1 MRFTTEYVRKALERL
16 KIAESA
22 IQRVR
27 ELHKPYE
34 DTNQH
39 YVKDSVLHGVTIW
52 CLECSVEQ
60 GMEEYLTPYP
70 CPTIKA
76 LDGEQE

>member
-1 MRFTTEYVRKALERL
+1 MSFDKELEL
-16 KIAESA
+16 MQA
-22 IQRVR
+22 IERVR

-52 CLECSVEQ
+52 CLECSIER
-60 GMEEYLTPYP
+60 GMGEYLTPYP